1 LYHNSIYKNG
11 SLPIG
16 HIPKAHY
23 FWPKSS
29 NWTHFFP
36 SDLLDAEL
44 SINLVFM
51 FRNMRSTQI
60 SDLRICDE
68 FNLSAIE
75 GADLLDALGIWHFSL
90 EPPGA

>member
-1 LYHNSIYKNG
+1 MVHCQSVTFRKPTISG
-11 SLPIG
+11 PSPPTGPI
-16 HIPKAHY
+16 
-23 FWPKSS
+23 
-29 NWTHFFP
+29 FFP

-51 FRNMRSTQI
+51 FRNMRSPQI

-75 GADLLDALGIWHFSL
+75 GADLLDALGIWHLSL